1 MSRNKVTP
9 KAFALLACSTLLV
22 ASIGCSPG
30 SPTAPSSAPLNVV
43 ESPNFIRILSTS
55 SKGVQE
61 MSLTAD
67 VASKMISARDGGVIS
82 NGRVTLEFPPHA
94 LDKDTQIT
102 IEMESDGTLGVEL
115 GPHGIQFNRPVTMRM
130 DLKGT
135 TAEDQGETSVTL
147 WFNEDEGW
155 WERMPKVESENFNS
169 VSASLRHFSRY
180 NAGLNG

>member
-1 MSRNKVTP
+1 MSRNKLTP

-30 SPTAPSSAPLNVV
+30 SPTAPSSVPLNAV

-67 VASKMISARDGGVIS
+67 VATKMISARDGGVIS

-102 IEMESDGTLGVEL
+102 IEMDTDGTLGVEL
-115 GPHGIQFNRPVTMRM
+115 KPHGIQFAHPVVMTM
-130 DLKGT
+130 DLAGT
-135 TAEDQGETSVTL
+135 TAEGRGGTSVTL
-147 WFNEDEGW
+147 WFNETLEW
-155 WERMPKVESENFNS
+155 WVVIEKIQSHNNVIKSKLN
-169 VSASLRHFSRY
+169 HFSKY
-180 NAGLNG
+180 KGTMG